1 LGLARYGGGDS
12 GWLPFP
18 RHLRGAEDAPHL
30 GSVIITRDG
39 RTGTG
44 SGARLLWSRRMG
56 ETSMIAPRRHLV
68 LAAVVLCASAF
79 AAAAEP
85 PGEASSSLVLPA
97 TIGSPPAAT
106 TAKRTLYLPMLE
118 VAARQHGVPAELV
131 DAVAFAESGYDPSA
145 IGTAG
150 EVGIMQVMPSTAAML
165 GFNGTRAQLAEPET
179 NIRYGVEYL
188 AGALRLAGGDICRT
202 LMKYRAGHGE
212 ETLSARSLDYCRRVR
227 QHLAAIGSPL
237 ADQVGIPVY
246 AIVTAASQSGAKVR
260 RAVTPAERSRLF
272 WAAHHARVRAITAV
286 VHARWARMAQRVGG

>member
-1 LGLARYGGGDS
+1 
-12 GWLPFP
+12 
-18 RHLRGAEDAPHL
+18 
-30 GSVIITRDG
+30 
-39 RTGTG
+39 
-44 SGARLLWSRRMG
+44 
-56 ETSMIAPRRHLV
+56 MIAPRRHLV

-272 WAAHHARVRAITAV
+272 WAAHQARVRAITAM
-286 VHARWARMAQRVGG
+286 VHARWRMAQRGGA